1 MILLKKLNTKIR
13 LIPPKLVYIFG
24 ILPAVYYFYM
34 AFTNSLGPDP
44 LKVLEHE
51 LGHWA
56 LKLMLVVLLVTPVKD
71 LLKINLIKYRRA
83 FGILVFIYATLHVL
97 TYLIL
102 DQQLLL
108 SLILNDF
115 LKKPFIIF
123 GAFAFVSLV
132 PLAVTSNDYFIRLL
146 SPIYWKRLHQLTY
159 LSAIAIVFHY
169 ILSVKSWPLEPIIYA
184 IFLILLIIYRGCVKY
199 IFRK

>member
-169 ILSVKSWPLEPIIYA
+169 ILSVKSWPLEPIIYT
-184 IFLILLIIYRGCVKY
+184 IFLILLIIYRGCAKY

>member
-83 FGILVFIYATLHVL
+83 FGVLVFVYATLHVL

-169 ILSVKSWPLEPIIYA
+169 ILSVKSWPLEPIIYT
-184 IFLILLIIYRGCVKY
+184 IFLILLIIYRGCAKY